1 MEYFDDFNIDMFK
14 AKRPPKD
21 NSLETFKEI
30 NDINRIPIDKKFVEY
45 NDDQEK
51 VFKDIFK
58 KNNLLM
64 LLVKCTLN
72 IKTIL

>member
-51 VFKDIFK
+51 VFKDVFK
-58 KNNLLM
+58 KNNLPFPNDLF
-64 LLVKCTLN
+64 VK
-72 IKTIL
+72 